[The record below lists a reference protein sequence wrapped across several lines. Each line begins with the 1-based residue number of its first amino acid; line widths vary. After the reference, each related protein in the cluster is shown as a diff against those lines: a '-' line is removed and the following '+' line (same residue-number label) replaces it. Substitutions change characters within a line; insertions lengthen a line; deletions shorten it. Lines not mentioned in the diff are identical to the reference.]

1 MRTFLEELELVKQR
15 RRVFVALFGLAEEV
29 VVVVVVV
36 VVVIRRGGFR
46 GLGCEI
52 GVSGRPDLP
61 AYSLVRRTTCLLIGN
76 LALSANEV
84 RNLKRQRD
92 GN

>member
-15 RRVFVALFGLAEEV
+15 RRVFVALFGLAEE
-29 VVVVVVV
+29 VVVVV